1 MGFRLSCM
9 RFVNMIITT
18 NPSLDN
24 RIAVR
29 NDFLALDLL
38 VVCNKIIGD
47 TRKSLLEESLEEKS
61 STPTSPSNHVNV
73 RKSSVFTSP
82 NGTSPTSP
90 SGGSGD
96 LTISVD
102 GSEGVM
108 GDGKAT
114 TAELLEAFT
123 TQVEVFEGSMQEDG
137 ESIRREG
144 GRRDREKGQG
154 EETGRTGRRYRESR
168 ETREK
173 RREFISHLYSIC
185 VNVLCVC
192 GCIMH
197 CSMCCT

>member
-82 NGTSPTSP
+82 NGGSP

-144 GRRDREKGQG
+144 GRREREKRQGEQG
-154 EETGRTGRRYRESR
+154 EETGRVGIQE
-168 ETREK
+168 
-173 RREFISHLYSIC
+173 RREES
-185 VNVLCVC
+185 
-192 GCIMH
+192 
-197 CSMCCT
+197 